1 MIKYN
6 TLPVMIIALSCSISL
21 PILSNDKDVI
31 EIKEM
36 TNLQIVK
43 NIYAGFAAGDMETIL
58 KDMSETIVW
67 THPGNPNQIP
77 FAGKFEGKAG
87 VSRFFEIAFEQIDV
101 LEQNIKSLI
110 DGGDKVIVL
119 GYEHMRVK
127 NTGREYKSNWIHM
140 YTLADGKI
148 VGFEEFIDT
157 AELFFAFNTPQ

>member
-43 NIYAGFAAGDMETIL
+43 NIYAGFAAGDTETIL

-77 FAGKFEGKAG
+77 FAGKFEGK
-87 VSRFFEIAFEQIDV
+87 SWSQSFF
-101 LEQNIKSLI
+101 
-110 DGGDKVIVL
+110 
-119 GYEHMRVK
+119 
-127 NTGREYKSNWIHM
+127 
-140 YTLADGKI
+140 
-148 VGFEEFIDT
+148 
-157 AELFFAFNTPQ
+157 